1 MLSSSVLGHSL
12 FFRGG
17 EKGGWGGLRAQA
29 VLLNIFR
36 IVGIATYLVSSSV
49 VGARDTKIK
58 EGIKEALMLPKFI
71 DGHHQVV

>member
-1 MLSSSVLGHSL
+1 M
-12 FFRGG
+12 
-17 EKGGWGGLRAQA
+17 
-29 VLLNIFR
+29 LLNIFR

-71 DGHHQVV
+71 DGHHQGV